1 METKLSKEELQEQL
15 NIIEE
20 KEKELKEEIF
30 YQDYS
35 DLTFFQLWKNH
46 NDWKRIIIFDIIYS
60 IIIAALCYHTI
71 LLPVIFIPTAILFL
85 ASLST
90 ALDVKMKINS
100 IKKKRTN

>member
-1 METKLSKEELQEQL
+1 METKLSKEELKEQL
-15 NIIEE
+15 NIIEK

-30 YQDYS
+30 YQNYS

-60 IIIAALCYHTI
+60 IIIAALCYDI
-71 LLPVIFIPTAILFL
+71 ILPVIVIPTVIILL
-85 ASLST
+85 ASLSS
-90 ALDVKMKINS
+90 ALDVKMKINT